1 MDRISRKIIELLRNN
16 EFLEIDYRLS
26 TFEIESK
33 VFAKEIKENIFLLF
47 VITMIENVE
56 KIRAIIAHFDS
67 LESIG
72 NKEPIQIMFHLS
84 IKEKKDLQYLDQYL
98 KVTSNA

>member
-1 MDRISRKIIELLRNN
+1 MDRVSRKIIELLRNN
-16 EFLEIDYRLS
+16 EFLEINNRLS
-26 TFEIESK
+26 TFEIGSK
-33 VFAKEIKENIFLLF
+33 IFAKEIKENIFLLF
-47 VITMIENVE
+47 VITMVENVE
-56 KIRAIIAHFDS
+56 KIRAIIAHFDC

-72 NKEPIQIMFHLS
+72 NKEPIQVMFHLS